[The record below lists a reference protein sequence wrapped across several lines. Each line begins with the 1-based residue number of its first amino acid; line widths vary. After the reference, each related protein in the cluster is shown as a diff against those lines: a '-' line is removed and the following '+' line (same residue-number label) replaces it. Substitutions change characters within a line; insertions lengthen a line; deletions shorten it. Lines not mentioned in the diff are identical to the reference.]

1 MPISN
6 KGTSLRVE
14 TNINGTIFENEAV
27 RDVYY
32 RRNSQQQTQRAAGT
46 KPMDMKTFGH
56 PTSQEVEEF
65 VMPPEMEKVIA
76 DDLTDK
82 GVANNNGWEDITPT
96 KPKRSRKT
104 KQTKQPITDKT
115 ND

>member
-14 TNINGTIFENEAV
+14 TNINGTIFEDEAV

-32 RRNSQQQTQRAAGT
+32 RRNLQTQTHREVGT
-46 KPMDMKTFGH
+46 KAMDMKTYGH

-76 DDLTDK
+76 DDLTTK
-82 GVANNNGWEDITPT
+82 GVSP

-104 KQTKQPITDKT
+104 KQTKQPITDK
-115 ND
+115 

>member
-14 TNINGTIFENEAV
+14 TNINGTIYKDEEV

-32 RRNSQQQTQRAAGT
+32 NKNSQQQTQRAAGT
-46 KPMDMKTFGH
+46 KPMEMKTFGH

-76 DDLTDK
+76 DDLTTK
-82 GVANNNGWEDITPT
+82 GVAP